1 MGAIGRCRINIGTEA
16 SGYNAKGRSLVIGHT
31 AMTLE
36 ERLAKIEALLAVLV
50 DRQQVREFYEV
61 EEFARLV
68 GRDRFTVR
76 EWARHGRI
84 KADKRLSGRGAHAQ
98 WVVSH
103 DEFLRYQ
110 REGLLPLGRL
120 E

>member
-1 MGAIGRCRINIGTEA
+1 
-16 SGYNAKGRSLVIGHT
+16 
-31 AMTLE
+31 MTLD
-36 ERLAKIEALLAVLV
+36 ERLEKIEALLAVLV

-68 GRDRFTVR
+68 RRDAFTVR

-84 KADKRLSGRGAHAQ
+84 RAEKKLSGRGAHAQ

-103 DEFLRYQ
+103 NEFLRYQ
-110 REGLLPLGRL
+110 REGLIPLRQIA
-120 E
+120 